1 MSLMIQQEPK
11 IKTCLNSFTDAKS
24 RSIAA
29 YLGLAI
35 GDALGATVEFM
46 TAKEISLQY
55 GIHNDI
61 IGGGWLRLKPGK
73 ITDDTSM
80 SLALGETIIQT
91 QRINPYDI
99 AHSFSAWLKS
109 NPIDVG
115 NTVRRGIQYFRT
127 TNDPC
132 TSEND
137 NAAGNGACMRSLPI
151 AIATLD
157 KAHTDVVQAN
167 LYQNHI
173 THNNALSDA
182 GTQCVIDMVQLALQ
196 GESINVLFSG
206 PVVQLIKS
214 HPEFGFYS
222 HHVNN
227 PSGYIVETLQAVF
240 QSLSS
245 TDSFET
251 CLIDIVNR
259 GGDADTT
266 GAIAGM
272 IAGALYSRDNIPK
285 HWMNKLDPDIYID
298 CESQAKKLYD
308 MRMNI
313 HISDSNPLI

>member
-1 MSLMIQQEPK
+1 MIQQESK
-11 IKTCLNSFTDAKS
+11 INSCLNSFTDVKI
-24 RSIAA
+24 RSTAA

-46 TAKEISLQY
+46 TAKEISHQY
-55 GIHNDI
+55 GVHNDI
-61 IGGGWLRLKPGK
+61 IGGGWLRLPAGK
-73 ITDDTSM
+73 VTDDTSM

-99 AHSFSAWLKS
+99 AHTFSAWLKS
-109 NPIDVG
+109 NPVDVG
-115 NTVRRGIQYFRT
+115 NTVRRGIQNFRT

-132 TSEND
+132 TSKSE

-157 KAHTDVVQAN
+157 KPHTDVVRAN
-167 LYQNHI
+167 LYQSHI

-196 GESINVLFSG
+196 GENINVLFSD
-206 PVVQLIKS
+206 PVVQLINS
-214 HPEFGFYS
+214 YPEFDFNS
-222 HHVNN
+222 RHVIN

-240 QSLSS
+240 QSLSA

-251 CLIDIVNR
+251 CLVDIVNR

-272 IAGALYSRDNIPK
+272 IAGALYGLDNIPK
-285 HWMNKLDPDIYID
+285 HWMKKLDPDIYLD
-298 CESQAKKLYD
+298 CEFQAKNLYD
-308 MRMNI
+308 LRMNI
-313 HISDSNPLI
+313 HTSDSNPLI